1 MLRTFITN
9 TLCGRTES
17 TDPLR
22 TWNRVRAMTDGKSG
36 AHVYLVKKANVLGVL
51 KLYAPSTDS
60 RRSVRDIA
68 MTVILPDSISP
79 HVFEYGVYNTR
90 PWIIMEKLEG
100 HELYDYQPSGT
111 QKDLEI
117 LSSILVALNSF
128 DRTVQEVYNRDH
140 KDTLQP
146 CHRDLHPHNI
156 FICGGVAKLID
167 FDLAISPFDVL
178 RDTTS
183 THRQQALHHPWLDYM
198 IGNYS
203 ESTEQYVHWSNLFD
217 SVPDYI
223 RNDSD
228 LFQLYSVFSYF
239 SKFNTKL
246 APLLKRLKTPHTRRG
261 FLRTTAAH
269 LEKTIVPRSLHF

>member
-1 MLRTFITN
+1 MIRSFITN
-9 TLCGRTES
+9 TLSNTQPSE
-17 TDPLR
+17 DPLR
-22 TWNRVRAMTDGKSG
+22 TWKKQKSMSDGKSG

-51 KLYAPSTDS
+51 KLYPGSQL

-68 MTVILPDSISP
+68 MTVILPDEISP
-79 HVFEYGVYNTR
+79 HVFEYGVHNGR
-90 PWIIMEKLEG
+90 PWIIMEMLDG
-100 HELYDYQPSGT
+100 HELYDYQPQGT
-111 QKDLEI
+111 NRDLEI

-128 DRTVQEVYNRDH
+128 DKTVQEVYNTEHR
-140 KDTLQP
+140 DTLQP

-156 FICGGVAKLID
+156 FICGSVAKLID

-198 IGNYS
+198 LGNYS
-203 ESTEQYVHWSNLFD
+203 QSTEKYVHWSNLFD
-217 SVPDYI
+217 SVPAYI

-239 SKFNTKL
+239 SKFNPKL
-246 APLLKRLKTPHTRRG
+246 KPLLLKLKKPHTRRG
-261 FLRTTAAH
+261 FLRTTASY
-269 LEKTIVPRSLHF
+269 LEKVIVRSLSF

>member
-9 TLCGRTES
+9 TLSNSQPS

-22 TWNRVRAMTDGKSG
+22 TWKKQRAMTDGKSG

-51 KLYAPSTDS
+51 KLYPGHQV

-79 HVFEYGVYNTR
+79 HVFEYGVYNCR

-111 QKDLEI
+111 QQDLEI

-128 DRTVQEVYNRDH
+128 DKTVQEVYNRDH

-183 THRQQALHHPWLDYM
+183 THRQQALHQPWLDYM
-198 IGNYS
+198 LGNYS
-203 ESTEQYVHWSNLFD
+203 EATEKYVHWSNLFD
-217 SVPDYI
+217 SVPAYI
-223 RNDSD
+223 QNDAD

-239 SKFNTKL
+239 SKFNSKL
-246 APLLKRLKTPHTRRG
+246 TPLLFKLKQQHTRRA

-269 LEKTIVPRSLHF
+269 LEKTIVRSLDF

>member
-1 MLRTFITN
+1 MIKNFIKN
-9 TLCGRTES
+9 TLSNTQPS
-17 TDPLR
+17 VYPFQH
-22 TWNRVRAMTDGKSG
+22 WKKVKSMSDGKSG
-36 AHVYLVKKANVLGVL
+36 AHVYQVKKANVLGVL
-51 KLYAPSTDS
+51 KLYPGSQL

-68 MTVILPDSISP
+68 MTVILPDDISP
-79 HVFEYGVYNTR
+79 HVFEYGVHNGR
-90 PWIIMEKLEG
+90 PWIIMEMLDG

-111 QKDLEI
+111 QQDLEI

-128 DRTVQEVYNRDH
+128 DKTVQEVYNRDH
-140 KDTLQP
+140 RDRLQP

-156 FICGGVAKLID
+156 FICDGVAKLID

-198 IGNYS
+198 LGNYS
-203 ESTEQYVHWSNLFD
+203 ESTEKYVHWSNLFD
-217 SVPDYI
+217 SVPNYI

-246 APLLKRLKTPHTRRG
+246 KPLLLKLKIPHTRRG
-261 FLRTTAAH
+261 FLRTTASY
-269 LEKTIVPRSLHF
+269 LDINIRRSLNF